1 MTPVDEQGRGP
12 GRIVRRA
19 AGRIGELWR
28 ESSTADL
35 DIDDADTTLL
45 RRQLIQDKAFLREI
59 YGDWYRL
66 INEASTSPGPLL
78 EVGSGGGFLKT
89 AVDRAITSD
98 ILMIDGV
105 DLVLDAS
112 ILPFGNASLRGVAL
126 TNVMHHLP
134 DVESFLSEACRCIK
148 PGGSIVM
155 IEPWVTIW
163 SRFVYR
169 TFHHEPFDPAA
180 SSWSFAPGHPLS
192 SANGA
197 LPWII
202 FKRDQQAF
210 AEKFPDLVLE
220 SVRPFMAFTYLIS
233 GGLSFKSLMPAATYP
248 VYRWI
253 DEHLTRILPESSM
266 FALIVLRRKT

>member
-1 MTPVDEQGRGP
+1 MTFVGEQRRRP
-12 GRIVRRA
+12 GRIIRSA
-19 AGRIGELWR
+19 AKRIGEFWR
-28 ESSTADL
+28 ESSTAGL

-45 RRQLIQDKAFLREI
+45 RRQLIQDKAFLRGI
-59 YGDWYRL
+59 YADWYRL
-66 INEASTSPGPLL
+66 IDQASTCPGLLL

-89 AVDRAITSD
+89 AVDRVITSD
-98 ILMIDGV
+98 ILKIDGV

-134 DVESFLSEACRCIK
+134 DVESFFSEACRCIK

-155 IEPWVTIW
+155 IEPWVTTW

-180 SSWSFAPGHPLS
+180 SSWSLAPGHPLS

-210 AEKFPDLVLE
+210 SEKFPDLVLE
-220 SVRPFMAFTYLIS
+220 SLRPFMAFTYLIS
-233 GGLSFKSLMPAATYP
+233 GGLSFKPLMPAATYP
-248 VYRWI
+248 IYRWI
-253 DEHLTRILPESSM
+253 DGHLTRIFPESSM
-266 FALIVLRRKT
+266 FALIVLRRKA